1 MSKINVDR
9 FSEIQKN
16 IDDNIKPLDTFVNS
30 ILNDKFACLDDY
42 MKSIDDLLV
51 SDDDIP
57 VSVLEK
63 MLLNINSM
71 LYWIGNGLEIATLQ
85 ESMAK
90 LIKEEVYNNAYND
103 ASGTIGDKKSIAS
116 LNSQQ
121 EELIKICYSNAV
133 KLYQYK
139 IDRASEMASALKKII
154 TRRIAELELS
164 RIDI

>member
-1 MSKINVDR
+1 
-9 FSEIQKN
+9 
-16 IDDNIKPLDTFVNS
+16 
-30 ILNDKFACLDDY
+30 
-42 MKSIDDLLV
+42 
-51 SDDDIP
+51 
-57 VSVLEK
+57 

-71 LYWIGNGLEIATLQ
+71 LYWIGNGLEVATLQ

-90 LIKEEVYNNAYND
+90 LVKEEIYNKAYND
-103 ASGTIGDKKSIAS
+103 ATGTMGDKKSTAS

-164 RIDI
+164 RMDI